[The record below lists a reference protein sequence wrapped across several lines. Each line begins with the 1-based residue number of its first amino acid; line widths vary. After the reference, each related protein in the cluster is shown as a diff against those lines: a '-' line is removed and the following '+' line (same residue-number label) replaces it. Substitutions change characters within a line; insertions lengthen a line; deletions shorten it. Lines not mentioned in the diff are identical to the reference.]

1 MLQRPRGSGEQID
14 DGAGEMAEPVDAKG
28 MERLRH
34 ALNDDVHIVWSE
46 HDREWVHGL
55 VDLLRPTAQP

>member
-1 MLQRPRGSGEQID
+1 
-14 DGAGEMAEPVDAKG
+14 MAEPVDAKG